1 VETEP
6 ANAIEIE
13 PANGFLDSEGLASL
27 KFKRI
32 SSSSSSS
39 MGRINCKVYYC
50 KEDEVCLYQSVAFDV
65 KFHEG
70 TEASPEQITLSY
82 SVTPRDNSG
91 GVQLIAGRKNAKV

>member
-32 SSSSSSS
+32 SSSAS
-39 MGRINCKVYYC
+39 MGRINCKV
-50 KEDEVCLYQSVAFDV
+50 A
-65 KFHEG
+65 
-70 TEASPEQITLSY
+70 T
-82 SVTPRDNSG
+82 
-91 GVQLIAGRKNAKV
+91 